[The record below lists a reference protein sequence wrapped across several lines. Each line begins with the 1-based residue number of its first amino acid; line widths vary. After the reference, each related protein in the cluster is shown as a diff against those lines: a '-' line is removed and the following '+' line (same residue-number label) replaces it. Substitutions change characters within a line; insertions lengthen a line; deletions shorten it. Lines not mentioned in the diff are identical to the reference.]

1 MVGDRRDQAGQP
13 VPHVVLRPGDR
24 AVLAETWTCALYAGD
39 GEITVMGADYRCA
52 VVPYETVAH
61 LLLMARDSGLLP
73 EDDAWGSAP

>member
-1 MVGDRRDQAGQP
+1 
-13 VPHVVLRPGDR
+13 
-24 AVLAETWTCALYAGD
+24 VLAETWTCALYAGD